1 MVFFRIAIVFFF
13 LVFASFILAVSIF
26 RTVSPQHVFSQIK
39 RETPQKAEVVKK
51 PIDYYLVYPG
61 ILPDHFLWPLKAL
74 RDQAW
79 VFFTTDPMRKAELY
93 LLFADKRIG
102 AAKVLLE
109 GGKSGLAFSTASK
122 AEKYLEQAVAQ
133 EKFAREK
140 GLDTGALLDK
150 LALASLKHREVLEEM
165 YVKAGE
171 DARPKIVEVLNY
183 PKRLFDEVKMRL
195 LDLNRPIPE
204 SPFE

>member
-13 LVFASFILAVSIF
+13 LVFASFILAVSTF
-26 RTVSPQHVFSQIK
+26 RTVSPQYAFSQVTQK
-39 RETPQKAEVVKK
+39 TQKAEVVKK
-51 PIDYYLVYPG
+51 PVDYYLVYPG
-61 ILPDHFLWPLKAL
+61 ILPDHFLWPLKVL

-93 LLFADKRIG
+93 LLFADKRVG
-102 AAKVLLE
+102 AAKVLQE

-122 AEKYLEQAVAQ
+122 AEKYLEQAVRQ
-133 EKFAREK
+133 EQVAREK

-150 LALASLKHREVLEEM
+150 LALAGLKHREVLEEM

-195 LDLNRPIPE
+195 LYLNRPIPE